1 MLARDPASMKRYAG
15 KLKADLKAA
24 GGTTAWDHE
33 VCANLVSFF
42 SGGIPGVKR
51 PKEKIVKLVNESL
64 LSPVKT
70 LQDIAAARK

>member
-1 MLARDPASMKRYAG
+1 MKKYAA

-33 VCANLVSFF
+33 ACANLVTFF
-42 SGGIPGVKR
+42 AGGVPGVKR
-51 PKEKIVKLVNESL
+51 PKEKIVKIVNEAL
-64 LSPVKT
+64 LSPVKS